1 VTARGTRAA
10 LWAALAGLVL
20 LLSELFPGAWPRGFI
35 VQGLVFGCA
44 AGLLALGLVLT
55 YRTTRV
61 INFSYGAMG
70 SFAAEVGV
78 FSFQE
83 WGVPWPLAILVAI
96 ATGIASGVA
105 VERLMRR
112 FVGAPRLVVTV
123 ATIGLLQVF
132 VGLQFMVPYF
142 GGGPLVV
149 PGFLTP
155 FSDLHFSIGHTLFYG
170 NDLLAVAV
178 VPFVLAGL
186 SWFLLGTEPGTA
198 VRAIA
203 ENPERA
209 MLLGIPIHRLSRLVW
224 MIVGGVAA
232 AVMVL
237 NAPTNGLPVSP
248 FVGAGGIF
256 LPALAAAIVAKMESL
271 PVAFASGV
279 LLGVLQAV
287 AFQNLHKAALG
298 TVLFLVVI
306 LAALLLRRWDVS
318 RAETAS
324 ESAGSLAGTSRAL
337 PPAVARL
344 PELVVGRWVLLTA
357 IAAAALAAPVV
368 LSPSR
373 THTVTGYLL
382 LGIVVLSLVVLSG
395 WTGTVSLGQ
404 AAIVG
409 VGAVAG
415 GDVIAKANG
424 DLLFVVAAGA
434 AGGAVCALVL
444 GLPALR
450 VKPLFVAV
458 TSVAF
463 AAAMDQYFLN
473 PTNYPDL
480 IPDAVG
486 RPVLLKRFPL
496 HSERATFY
504 LCLAFL
510 AVTALVVRSLRAL
523 RPGRVLIAGRDNA
536 AAAAAMGVPVT
547 RTRVV
552 GMVIAGMIA
561 GVAGALHAVVEQGVG
576 FGSFPTQDS
585 VLLFSMAVVGGL
597 GSVSG
602 ALCGV
607 AVTEALINGIGLVSD
622 QARSLAPFATGALLL
637 GVLLVLP
644 GGVAEGLARLIAAL
658 VARRHGLRLEVGA
671 AAGSLDLDLDPD
683 TDTDTDPATAPDP
696 HPHPAAAD
704 TATPSNL
711 RRRQHGS
718 VLPVSQEPG
727 AVVRCRDLTASYGSL
742 QVLFGVDLE
751 VAEGEIVALLG
762 TNGAGKSTVFKAITG
777 LLTGTTGTVEL
788 DGRSI
793 AGEEPFTV
801 ATRGL
806 SMMPGGRGVFPTLT
820 VAENLRLACW
830 QIRKD
835 KDRALAARE
844 EVLDLFPILRDRP
857 DQLAGNLSGGEQQQL
872 SLAMAFVTKPKVLFI
887 DELSLGLAPTIVGQL
902 CDKVREIHASGTT
915 VVVVEQSVNV
925 ALLLAERAVFLEKGR
940 VRFEGPTRGLLDRP
954 DLLRS
959 VFIGDAPPPTR
970 ARRGRRA
977 AAPERNDRGVE
988 LSCRGVVKRFGGITA
1003 LDGVDLTITPGR
1015 IVGLVGHN
1023 GAGKTTLFDVISGFQ
1038 PADGGVVTLGGHD
1051 LTGLP
1056 PHRRAALGLGRSFQE
1071 ALLYPSLTVV
1081 ETVVVALERHLA
1093 NRDPVAAALSLPA
1106 ALDADAAAFERAH
1119 ELVEL
1124 LGLTG
1129 FADTPNA
1136 DLSTGTRRIVELAC
1150 VLAQDPA
1157 VVLLDEPSAGVAQRE
1172 TEALGPLLRR
1182 VQAETGCA
1190 ICLIEHDMGLMTT
1203 LCDELVALEL
1213 GRVIA
1218 SGPPRQVLEDPLVV
1232 ESYLGTDPAA
1242 IERSGRRSIDAP
1254 PGRPPRKR
1262 AAAASARPAG

>member
-1 VTARGTRAA
+1 VSARAQRTG
-10 LWAALAGLVL
+10 LWFALAGLVL

-83 WGVPWPLAILVAI
+83 WGVPWALAIAIAILV
-96 ATGIASGVA
+96 GIGSGVV
-105 VERLMRR
+105 VERVMRR
-112 FVGAPRLVVTV
+112 FVNAPRLVVTV

-178 VPFVLAGL
+178 VPFLLAGL
-186 SWFLLGTEPGTA
+186 SWFLLGTEQGTA

-279 LLGVLQAV
+279 VLGVLQAV

-306 LAALLLRRWDVS
+306 LAALLLRRWEVS

-324 ESAGSLAGTSRAL
+324 ESAGSLAGTSREL
-337 PPAVARL
+337 PAAVARL
-344 PELVVGRWVLLTA
+344 PELVIGRWALLAA
-357 IAAAALAAPVV
+357 IGAAALAAPQV

-434 AGGAVCALVL
+434 AGGAACALVL

-473 PTNYPDL
+473 PTNYPGL

-496 HSERATFY
+496 QSETATFY

-510 AVTALVVRSLRAL
+510 AVTVLVVRSLRAH

-536 AAAAAMGVPVT
+536 AAASAMAVPVT

-561 GVAGALHAVVEQGVG
+561 GVAGALHAVVERGVG

-607 AVTEALINGIGLVSD
+607 AVTELLINGIGLLSD

-644 GGVAEGLARLIAAL
+644 GGVAEGLARLRDRLAGL

-671 AAGSLDLDLDPD
+671 AAGSLDLDEGEAASARAASGP
-683 TDTDTDPATAPDP
+683 PAEPRRAGAGAGRPAPAP
-696 HPHPAAAD
+696 M
-704 TATPSNL
+704 
-711 RRRQHGS
+711 
-718 VLPVSQEPG
+718 
-727 AVVRCRDLTASYGSL
+727 VRCRGLTASYGSL

-777 LLTGTTGTVEL
+777 LLTGTTGAVEL

-793 AGEEPFTV
+793 AGEEPFAV
-801 ATRGL
+801 AARGL
-806 SMMPGGRGVFPTLT
+806 AMMPGGRGVFPTLT

-830 QIRKD
+830 PIRRD
-835 KDRALAARE
+835 KAASAAARE
-844 EVLDLFPILRDRP
+844 EMLDLFPILRTRP

-872 SLAMAFVTKPKVLFI
+872 SLAMAFVTRPKVLFI

-940 VRFEGPTRGLLDRP
+940 VRFEGPTSGLLDRP

-959 VFIGDAPPPTR
+959 VFIGGFPAAP

-977 AAPERNDRGVE
+977 AADERNDRGVA
-988 LSCRGVVKRFGGITA
+988 LTCRGVVKRFGGITA
-1003 LDGVDLTITPGR
+1003 LDEVDLTISPGR
-1015 IVGLVGHN
+1015 IVCIVGHN

-1038 PADGGVVTLGGHD
+1038 AADSGVVTLGGHD

-1071 ALLYPSLTVV
+1071 ALLFPSLTVV

-1093 NRDPVAAALSLPA
+1093 NRDPLAAALALPA
-1106 ALDADAAAFERAH
+1106 ALDADAAAHERAY

-1129 FADTPNA
+1129 FADTPGA

-1182 VQAETGCA
+1182 IQAETGCA
-1190 ICLIEHDMGLMTT
+1190 ICIIEHDMRLMTS
-1203 LCDELVALEL
+1203 LCDELVALDL
-1213 GRVIA
+1213 GTVIA
-1218 SGPPRQVLEDPLVV
+1218 TGPPRQVLEDPRVV

-1242 IERSGRRSIDAP
+1242 IQRSGARRAP
-1254 PGRPPRKR
+1254 SKR
-1262 AAAASARPAG
+1262 APSKRAPRTGLPAAPTP